1 MDAKFHRM
9 FSVPVLQTAPYKFSK
24 EELDIVRNEKNNIMD
39 NVGKNVS
46 TTDTSVFKKLP
57 KMYEFCNYHLQYYI
71 RELIKVIPDIEFY
84 ITQSWINFNPKGSF
98 HHTHYHPNSLISG
111 VFAIQNNSNIPFI
124 LDRPPPA
131 KIFDNLLTVYDYSE
145 LNEFNSAKTTI
156 DLPTG
161 TLILFPSKLFHQ
173 VPENKE
179 TEDRITLAFNTF
191 LKGKLGGPSSFL
203 GELKL

>member
-111 VFAIQNNSNIPFI
+111 VLGWNTILNKLVPKLIRLYRSPFLVNNKF
-124 LDRPPPA
+124 
-131 KIFDNLLTVYDYSE
+131 
-145 LNEFNSAKTTI
+145 
-156 DLPTG
+156 
-161 TLILFPSKLFHQ
+161 LILA
-173 VPENKE
+173 
-179 TEDRITLAFNTF
+179 LA
-191 LKGKLGGPSSFL
+191 
-203 GELKL
+203 